1 MRVVLFLQVVVLL
14 ALAAYVVLLQL
25 ENPVRITLPLPG
37 GNARLPLGLVLGGG
51 LLLGAAYTAFLFLP
65 ALLRAASVRRR
76 ERARRKD
83 AEAKLG
89 AALQAKLAATPPT
102 LSVSDAADAQEGA

>member
-25 ENPVRITLPLPG
+25 ENPVRVMLPLPG
-37 GNARLPLGLVLGGG
+37 GNTSMPLGLVLGGG
-51 LLLGAAYTAFLFLP
+51 LLIGAAYTAFLFLP
-65 ALLRAASVRRR
+65 AMLRAASLRRQEQARRR
-76 ERARRKD
+76 E
-83 AEAKLG
+83 AETKLG

-102 LSVSDAADAQEGA
+102 LSVAESADSQEGA